1 MFRAEILKELFRKSK
16 HPYFSENECEDII
29 SERFNTEEAQKY
41 LKKYSFYPYEIWNVD
56 YTFMCFMFLHLKA
69 LTEFHQEV
77 QQSGDFPKE
86 IEALTEKVQEL
97 LHTGWDF
104 MDEKDRKNFNSVC
117 NEFIRLL
124 PGMWT

>member
-29 SERFNTEEAQKY
+29 SEYNENVQDY
-41 LKKYSFYPYEIWNVD
+41 LKKYSFYPYEIWNID
-56 YTFMCFMFLHLKA
+56 YTFVCFMYTHLKA

-86 IEALTEKVQEL
+86 IEALTEKVENL
-97 LHTGWDF
+97 LIEGYDF
-104 MDEKDRKNFNSVC
+104 LDENDLKKFNSVC

>member
-29 SERFNTEEAQKY
+29 SEYNENVQDY
-41 LKKYSFYPYEIWNVD
+41 LKKYSFYPYEIWNID
-56 YTFMCFMFLHLKA
+56 YTFMCFMYTHLKA

-86 IEALTEKVQEL
+86 IEALTEKVENL
-97 LHTGWDF
+97 LIEGYDF
-104 MDEKDRKNFNSVC
+104 LDENDLKKFNSVC
-117 NEFIRLL
+117 NEFIRLM

>member
-29 SERFNTEEAQKY
+29 SEYNENVQDY
-41 LKKYSFYPYEIWNVD
+41 LKKYSFYPYEIWNID
-56 YTFMCFMFLHLKA
+56 YTFVCFMYTHLKA

-86 IEALTEKVQEL
+86 IEALTEKVENL
-97 LHTGWDF
+97 LIEGYDF
-104 MDEKDRKNFNSVC
+104 LDENDLKKFNSVC
-117 NEFIRLL
+117 NEFIRLM

>member
-29 SERFNTEEAQKY
+29 SEYNENVQDY
-41 LKKYSFYPYEIWNVD
+41 LKKYSFYPYEIWNID
-56 YTFMCFMFLHLKA
+56 YTFVCFMYTHLKA

-86 IEALTEKVQEL
+86 IEALTEKVENL
-97 LHTGWDF
+97 LIEGYDF
-104 MDEKDRKNFNSVC
+104 LDENDLKKFNSVC
-117 NEFIRLL
+117 NEFIRLI

>member
-29 SERFNTEEAQKY
+29 SEYNENVQDY
-41 LKKYSFYPYEIWNVD
+41 LKKYSFYPYEIWNID
-56 YTFMCFMFLHLKA
+56 YTFVCFMYTHLKA

-86 IEALTEKVQEL
+86 IEALTEKVENL
-97 LHTGWDF
+97 LIEGYDF
-104 MDEKDRKNFNSVC
+104 LDEKDLKKFNSVC
-117 NEFIRLL
+117 NEFIRLI

>member
-29 SERFNTEEAQKY
+29 SEYDENVQDY
-41 LKKYSFYPYEIWNVD
+41 LKKYSFYPYEIWNID
-56 YTFMCFMFLHLKA
+56 YTFVCFMYTHLKA

-86 IEALTEKVQEL
+86 IEALTEKVENL
-97 LHTGWDF
+97 LIEGYDF
-104 MDEKDRKNFNSVC
+104 LDENDLKKFNSVC
-117 NEFIRLL
+117 NEFIRLI

>member
-29 SERFNTEEAQKY
+29 SEYNENVQDY
-41 LKKYSFYPYEIWNVD
+41 LKKYSFYPYEIWNID
-56 YTFMCFMFLHLKA
+56 YTFMCFMYTHLKA

-86 IEALTEKVQEL
+86 IEALTEKVENL
-97 LHTGWDF
+97 LIEGYDF
-104 MDEKDRKNFNSVC
+104 LDENDLKKFNSVC

>member
-29 SERFNTEEAQKY
+29 SEYNENVQDY
-41 LKKYSFYPYEIWNVD
+41 LKKYSFYPYEIWNID
-56 YTFMCFMFLHLKA
+56 YTFMCFMYTHLKA

-86 IEALTEKVQEL
+86 IEALTEKVENL
-97 LHTGWDF
+97 LIEGYDF
-104 MDEKDRKNFNSVC
+104 LDENDLKKFNSVC
-117 NEFIRLL
+117 NEFIRLI

>member
-29 SERFNTEEAQKY
+29 SEYNKNVQDY
-41 LKKYSFYPYEIWNVD
+41 LKKYRFYPYEIWNID
-56 YTFMCFMFLHLKA
+56 YTFVCFMYTHLKA
-69 LTEFHQEV
+69 LAEFHQEV
-77 QQSGDFPKE
+77 QQLGDFPKE

-104 MDEKDRKNFNSVC
+104 LKEEDHKKFNDVC
-117 NEFIRLL
+117 NEFVGLL